1 MRWIYICSIIV
12 VTMIFV
18 GLLSVIN
25 LQNKRI
31 DAANN
36 YIEVLENTYPDYIG
50 TVANTQ
56 AFIKWYSLE
65 SCFD

>member
-12 VTMIFV
+12 VTLIFV

-56 AFIKWYSLE
+56 AYIKWYSLE
-65 SCFD
+65 SYFD

>member
-1 MRWIYICSIIV
+1 MRWIYICSII

-56 AFIKWYSLE
+56 AHIKWYSLE
-65 SCFD
+65 SYFD

>member
-12 VTMIFV
+12 VAMIFV
-18 GLLSVIN
+18 GLLAVIN

-36 YIEVLENTYPDYIG
+36 YIEELENTYPDYIG

-56 AFIKWYSLE
+56 AFIKWYSLDNY
-65 SCFD
+65 FD

>member
-1 MRWIYICSIIV
+1 MRWIYICSII

-56 AFIKWYSLE
+56 AYIKWYSLE
-65 SCFD
+65 SYFN

>member
-1 MRWIYICSIIV
+1 MDLHMFNYCCYND
-12 VTMIFV
+12 FV
-18 GLLSVIN
+18 GLLAVIN

-36 YIEVLENTYPDYIG
+36 YIE

-65 SCFD
+65 NYFD

>member
-1 MRWIYICSIIV
+1 
-12 VTMIFV
+12 MIFV
-18 GLLSVIN
+18 GLLAVIN

-36 YIEVLENTYPDYIG
+36 YIEELENTYPDYIG

-56 AFIKWYSLE
+56 AYIKWYSLE
-65 SCFD
+65 SFLIKVKNNSMINFNYG

>member
-1 MRWIYICSIIV
+1 
-12 VTMIFV
+12 MIFV
-18 GLLSVIN
+18 GLLAIIN

-36 YIEVLENTYPDYIG
+36 YIDGLENTYPDYIG
-50 TVANTQ
+50 TVENTQ

-65 SCFD
+65 SYFD

>member
-1 MRWIYICSIIV
+1 MRQIYICSIIV
-12 VTMIFV
+12 VAMIFV
-18 GLLSVIN
+18 GLLAIIN

-36 YIEVLENTYPDYIG
+36 YIDGLENTYPDYIG
-50 TVANTQ
+50 TVENTQ

-65 SCFD
+65 SYFD